1 MSMRQPKRTKYR
13 KQQKGKTKL
22 RGVAKGGT
30 QMNFGQYGLKAE
42 TGARVSARQIEAARR
57 SVTRRMRRIGKLWIR
72 VFPDVPVTEKPAE
85 VRMGKGKG
93 TVEWWATRV
102 HPGRVIFELDGVSE
116 EVAEEAFRLASAK
129 LPVKT
134 KFIRRLEG

>member
-1 MSMRQPKRTKYR
+1 MRQPKRTKYR
-13 KQQKGKTKL
+13 KQQKDKTKM

-30 QMNFGQYGLKAE
+30 QLNFGQYGLKAE

-93 TVEWWATRV
+93 TVEWWCTRV
-102 HPGRVIFELDGVSE
+102 HPGRVIFELDGVSQ

-134 KFIRRLEG
+134 KFITRLEG